1 MKIEGT
7 YDQIVE
13 VFVRDVKLSE
23 SAADAVLAM
32 IMDNPEVLDSVEIK
46 HGNDVH
52 QRGVA
57 GLLFGE
63 DKYYIS
69 IKRTILPLILMT
81 IPAAHYVFT
90 GIDPTT
96 IVNQVISLMPVLAT
110 SFHSGVL
117 EDRLVLLDEDN
128 GEKCILL
135 EMLKN
140 HRERITAEIIK
151 KQVGNNCEKEYHCGY
166 KKNGRCTCSEEK
178 IEKIL
183 DTLKNRN
190 ILKGGSAGYQYI
202 V

>member
-1 MKIEGT
+1 MTLLFSNLWNFFKK
-7 YDQIVE
+7 
-13 VFVRDVKLSE
+13 VFVDSRTFINMG
-23 SAADAVLAM
+23 AGRPADAFSFDDVL
-32 IMDNPEVLDSVEIK
+32 
-46 HGNDVH
+46 
-52 QRGVA
+52 
-57 GLLFGE
+57 F
-63 DKYYIS
+63 
-69 IKRTILPLILMT
+69 

-90 GIDPTT
+90 GIDSTM
-96 IVNQVISLMPVLAT
+96 IVDQVISLMPVLAT
-110 SFHSGVL
+110 AFHSGVL